1 MPWVGR
7 SSSGDEAIPPLEGKI
22 FVLTGTLPGMAKDE
36 ARMRIESLGGKV
48 TNSVS
53 KKTDYVVAGADA
65 GIKYDEAKR
74 LDIPILN
81 ERQLLDLL
89 TAVRKSKS

>member
-1 MPWVGR
+1 MHWVGR
-7 SSSGDEAIPPLEGKI
+7 SSSGDQATLPLEGKV
-22 FVLTGTLPGMAKDE
+22 FVLTGKLPGMAKDE

-48 TNSVS
+48 TSSVS

-81 ERQLLDLL
+81 ESQLLDLL
-89 TAVRKSKS
+89 TAARKF